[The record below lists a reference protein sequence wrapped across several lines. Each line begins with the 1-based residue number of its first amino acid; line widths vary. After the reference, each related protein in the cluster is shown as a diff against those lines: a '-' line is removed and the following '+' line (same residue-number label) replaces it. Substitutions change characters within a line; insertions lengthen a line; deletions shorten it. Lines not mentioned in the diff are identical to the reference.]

1 MATAILQLH
10 EVPVSG
16 RSGKIT
22 NSSDGSSGAA
32 TVVVVIGSAMMITVA
47 TAVVVVTRGSVVL
60 VVDVL
65 DVLDELDV
73 VVEFG
78 AASAVAFIETSRCP
92 DPQLVELEHSKPTIR
107 MW

>member
-1 MATAILQLH
+1 
-10 EVPVSG
+10 
-16 RSGKIT
+16 
-22 NSSDGSSGAA
+22 
-32 TVVVVIGSAMMITVA
+32 MITVA

-65 DVLDELDV
+65 DVLDVLDELDVVVELVVDVLDVLDELDV

-78 AASAVAFIETSRCP
+78 AASAFAFIERSRCP